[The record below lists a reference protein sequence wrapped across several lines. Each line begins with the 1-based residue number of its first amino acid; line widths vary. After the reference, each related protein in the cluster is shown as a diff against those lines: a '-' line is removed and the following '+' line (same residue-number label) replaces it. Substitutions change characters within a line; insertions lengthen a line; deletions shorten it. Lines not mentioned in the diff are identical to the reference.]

1 MGLTPETH
9 LRLTH
14 EGIQTIE
21 SLRDFDEDS
30 LKQVALNLSRPSLR
44 IPDPTAGQQGGA
56 AVNATIPCPP
66 FPFSA
71 KSQARLVVA
80 TEVLKFYDTIG
91 RTFTAG
97 DMQWDRILRNFGEQW
112 KAIKDAKKESS
123 PDVPV
128 ISKALPII
136 KWIEAFHD
144 HCYRCYGHRLIPLE
158 YVIRENVAV
167 PVICPGRAQDQAY
180 TEAHGSILDDLINR
194 ASHTHGLYPKDN
206 AEVYFKL
213 EEATRGTNYADSIKP
228 FQRRKDGRAALR
240 AIVAQFAGTDK
251 WEAAIKVANLLLH
264 TRKWKGSQ
272 NFPLE
277 KFVAL
282 HRNAYVSL
290 QACADHVQF
299 QLPNE
304 HSRVGYVI
312 DAIESDDAPLQAA
325 MANINDDTGPGG
337 KRGDFEA
344 AVAYLLPKDPV
355 VKRKQQ
361 EGKRPVGEISDAT
374 ANVSDFGSKVGI
386 GKTGVHLRYHS
397 NADYKLLKK
406 PQQDELR
413 EWRKSNPSANYG
425 PNGKKNSPGDGKHGK
440 KARISDTKAMASAI
454 EKGVEKELAK
464 RDKAAKKAAKQ
475 EESGNAILDFLAEAA
490 AAHARKGSS
499 NANASSATV
508 SVTRES
514 ALKSILKKAKHQSKK
529 SDD

>member
-1 MGLTPETH
+1 MGLTPETR

-14 EGIQTIE
+14 EGIQTIVD
-21 SLRDFDEDS
+21 LREFDEDS

-44 IPDPTAGQQGGA
+44 IPDPTAGMPGGA
-56 AVNATIPCPP
+56 PNGATLPCPP
-66 FPFSA
+66 FPFNA

-80 TEVLKFYDTIG
+80 TEVLKFYNTIG
-91 RTFTAG
+91 RTFTAA

-112 KAIKDAKKESS
+112 KAIKEAKKETP

-144 HCYRCYGHRLIPLE
+144 HCYRCIGHRFIPLE
-158 YVIRENVAV
+158 YVIREHVLVPAV
-167 PVICPGRAQDQAY
+167 CPDRVQHQAY

-194 ASHTHGLYPKDN
+194 ASHDHGLYPKDN

-213 EEATRGTNYADSIKP
+213 EEATRATNYADSIKP
-228 FQRRKDGRAALR
+228 FQRRKDGHAALR

-290 QACADHVQF
+290 QACADHVEF

-361 EGKRPVGEISDAT
+361 EGKRPAGEISDLT

-397 NADYKLLKK
+397 NAEYKVLKK

-413 EWRKSNPSANYG
+413 EWRKSNPSANHG
-425 PNGKKNSPGDGKHGK
+425 PTGKTPGRGKHGK
-440 KARISDTKAMASAI
+440 KARVSDTKATAAMI
-454 EKGVEKELAK
+454 EKGIEKELAK
-464 RDKAAKKAAKQ
+464 RDKAARKAEKQ
-475 EESGNAILDFLAEAA
+475 EESGNLILDFLAEAA

-514 ALKSILKKAKHQSKK
+514 ALKSILKKAKYQSKK
-529 SDD
+529 SDE